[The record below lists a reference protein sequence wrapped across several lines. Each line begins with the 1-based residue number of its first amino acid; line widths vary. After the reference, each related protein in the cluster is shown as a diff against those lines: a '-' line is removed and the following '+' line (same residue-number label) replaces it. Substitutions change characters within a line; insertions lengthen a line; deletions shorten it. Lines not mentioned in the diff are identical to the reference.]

1 MWELQKQQWDLSKL
15 IPLDDMRHLALT
27 RIDDLGNKL
36 VDALSIPQNAGVVVA
51 FSPPVQLKN
60 RVAGV

>member
-1 MWELQKQQWDLSKL
+1 
-15 IPLDDMRHLALT
+15 MRHLALT